1 MKKTPTNYPNIFTYN
16 TAKGKRYYIRRSFM
30 LNGRKQEVT
39 KSGLKTLA
47 EARAA
52 LTEIENKIDQGDYH
66 TNKNLTV
73 DQFWEKYYDKKTKTG
88 QWAPDTEANKVGVYT
103 NHFKPKYGHIKL
115 KDLNREDYELF
126 INSMLKTHSKHTVR
140 QSHGI
145 FMAILNDAV
154 ACGNL
159 TQNIL
164 QKIYIGESRIQP
176 QDRKL
181 KLADFKTIDQTARD
195 LFDDYDYT
203 IFRSTYFGLR
213 KSEVAGIQLKT
224 PVQRADGRIELHLSS
239 SRTNRRNGQNRLGID
254 TMKTSSSKRVVVLDI
269 ETSLLFQKA
278 IKTSHD
284 IAKSSDRILAP
295 DDYLFLVNYPN
306 HKIATGTPIPPYRIE
321 HLFHLVEKACGIYVR
336 PHMMRHF
343 FATQGVAS
351 GVPIE
356 HMAAALGHSTSYMT
370 EKYTHIQEEISASVT
385 DNFLKAIQ

>member
-1 MKKTPTNYPNIFTYN
+1 MIKTPTKYSNIFTYE
-16 TAKGKRYYIRRSFM
+16 TSKGKRYHVRRSF
-30 LNGRKQEVT
+30 NIHGRNKEVS
-39 KSGLKTLA
+39 KSGLKTLN

-52 LTEIENKIDQGDYH
+52 LADIEKKIDDGDYH

-73 DQFWEKYYDKKTKTG
+73 DQYWEKYYDKKTSTG
-88 QWAPDTEANKVGVYT
+88 QWAPDTEANKVGTYN

-126 INSMLKTHSKHTVR
+126 INGMLKTHSRHTVR

-164 QKIYIGESRIQP
+164 QKIYIGESNILP

-181 KLADFKTIDQTARD
+181 GLADFKTIDQTARD
-195 LFDDYDYT
+195 LFDDYEYT

-224 PVQRADGRIELHLSS
+224 PIERPDGRIELHLTT
-239 SRTNRRNGQNRLGID
+239 SRTHRRDGRNKQGREQ
-254 TMKTSSSKRVVVLDI
+254 MKTRDSRRIVVLDQ
-269 ETSLLFQKA
+269 ETSHLFRKA
-278 IKTSHD
+278 IQTSHQL
-284 IAKSSDRILAP
+284 AKEQGRILNQ
-295 DDYLFLVNYPN
+295 DDYLFLAHYPN
-306 HKIATGTPIPPYRIE
+306 AHRKGWPIPVSRIE
-321 HLFHLVEKACGIYVR
+321 DLFHQVEKACGLYVR

-343 FATQGVAS
+343 FATQGVIS

-385 DNFLKAIQ
+385 DNFLKSIQ

>member
-1 MKKTPTNYPNIFTYN
+1 MKYRKTKYPNIFEYDT
-16 TAKGKRYYIRRSFM
+16 TKGKRYYIRRSFM
-30 LNGRKQEVT
+30 LKGRKQEVT
-39 KSGLKTLA
+39 KSGLKTLV
-47 EARAA
+47 EARTILA
-52 LTEIENKIDQGDYH
+52 EIEQKINQGDYH

-73 DQFWEKYYDKKTKTG
+73 DQYWEKYYDKKTRTG
-88 QWAPDTEANKVGVYT
+88 QWAPDTEVNKVRIYN
-103 NHFKPKYGHIKL
+103 NHFKPRYGHVKL

-126 INSMLKTHSKHTVR
+126 INGMLKTHSRHTVR

-159 TQNIL
+159 VQNIL
-164 QKIYIGESRIQP
+164 QKIYIGESNILP

-181 KLADFKTIDQTARD
+181 KLADFKTIDQTARQ
-195 LFDDYDYT
+195 LFDDYEYT

-224 PVQRADGRIELHLSS
+224 PVERPDGRIELHLTT
-239 SRTNRRNGQNRLGID
+239 SRTHRRDGRNKQGKEQ
-254 TMKTSSSKRVVVLDI
+254 MKTKDSRRIVVLDV
-269 ETSLLFQKA
+269 ETSQLFRKA
-278 IKTSHD
+278 IQTSHQL
-284 IAKSSDRILAP
+284 AKEQGRILNQ
-295 DDYLFLVNYPN
+295 DDYLFLAHYPN
-306 HKIATGTPIPPYRIE
+306 AHRKGWPIPVSRIE
-321 HLFHLVEKACGIYVR
+321 DLFHQVEKACGLYVR

-343 FATQGVAS
+343 FATQGVIS
-351 GVPIE
+351 GIPIE

>member
-1 MKKTPTNYPNIFTYN
+1 MTYKKTKYTNIFEYET
-16 TAKGKRYYIRRSFM
+16 TKGKRYYIRRSFI
-30 LNGRKQEVT
+30 LHGKKKEVT
-39 KSGLKTLA
+39 KSGLKTLT
-47 EARAA
+47 EARAI
-52 LTEIENKIDQGDYH
+52 LSDIEKKITEGDYH
-66 TNKNLTV
+66 TNKNLTL
-73 DQFWEKYYDKKTKTG
+73 DQYWEKYYDKKTRTG
-88 QWAPDTEANKVGVYT
+88 QWSPDTEANKVGIYN

-115 KDLNREDYELF
+115 KDLKREDYELF
-126 INSMLKTHSKHTVR
+126 INNLLKTHSRHTVR

-164 QKIYIGESRIQP
+164 QKIYIGESNILP
-176 QDRKL
+176 QNRKL
-181 KLADFKTIDQTARD
+181 SLVDFKTIDQTARN

-224 PVQRADGRIELHLSS
+224 PQERPDGRIELHLTA
-239 SRTNRRNGQNRLGID
+239 SRTERRDGRNKQGREQ
-254 TMKTSSSKRVVVLDI
+254 MKTKDSRRVVVLDY
-269 ETSLLFQKA
+269 ETSILYRQA
-278 IKTSHD
+278 IQTSNQL
-284 IAKSSDRILAP
+284 AKSKGRILAP
-295 DDYLFLVNYPN
+295 DDYLFLAHYPN
-306 HKIATGTPIPPYRIE
+306 AHRRGYPIPVGRIE
-321 HLFHLVEKACGIYVR
+321 YLFQQVEKACGIYVR

-343 FATQGVAS
+343 FATQGVIS